1 MLAPSVNG
9 LTPMT
14 PATGPETENQLEVLL
29 DAETIGRRVRE
40 LAAQIS
46 ADYRGRPLRLVGILK
61 GAWMFLADLIRYID
75 LEDVTVDFLGVASY
89 GRSTKSS
96 GEAKITKDLDQSIEG
111 LEVLI
116 VEDILDTGETFTY
129 LQEIL
134 SARQPKSLKAVVLLD
149 KPSRRTRPARAD
161 YVGFTIPDRFVV
173 GYGLDYAE
181 KYRELPDVRVLGPRP
196 GVEGSKG

>member
-1 MLAPSVNG
+1 VSQH
-9 LTPMT
+9 
-14 PATGPETENQLEVLL
+14 PAELEVLL
-29 DAETIGRRVRE
+29 DAEAIARRVRE

-61 GAWMFLADLIRYID
+61 GAWMFLADLLRSID
-75 LEDVTVDFLGVASY
+75 LAEVSVDFLGVASY

-111 LEVLI
+111 LDVLI
-116 VEDILDTGETFTY
+116 VEDILDTGETFEY

-134 SARQPKSLKAVVLLD
+134 TARRPKSLKAVVLLD
-149 KPSRRTRPARAD
+149 KPARRTRPARAD
-161 YVGFTIPDRFVV
+161 YVGFTIPDDFVV

-181 KYRELPDVRVLGPRP
+181 KYRQLPDVRILRQ
-196 GVEGSKG
+196 EGKAVKG

>member
-1 MLAPSVNG
+1 VNRSSN
-9 LTPMT
+9 
-14 PATGPETENQLEVLL
+14 TEAQTKVLL
-29 DAETIGRRVRE
+29 DAETIARRVRE
-40 LAAQIS
+40 LARQIS

-75 LEDVTVDFLGVASY
+75 LEEVSVDFLGVASY

-116 VEDILDTGETFTY
+116 VEDILDTGETFEY

-134 SARQPKSLKAVVLLD
+134 TARQPKSLKAVVLLD
-149 KPSRRTRPARAD
+149 KPARRTRPVRAD
-161 YVGFTIPDRFVV
+161 YVGFTIPDHFVV

-181 KYRELPDVRVLGPRP
+181 KYRELPDVRILRQV
-196 GVEGSKG
+196 GVRR

>member
-1 MLAPSVNG
+1 
-9 LTPMT
+9 
-14 PATGPETENQLEVLL
+14 L
-29 DAETIGRRVRE
+29 DAEAIARRVRE
-40 LAAQIS
+40 LAVQIS

-111 LEVLI
+111 LDVLI
-116 VEDILDTGETFTY
+116 VEDILDTGETFNY

-134 SARQPKSLKAVVLLD
+134 AARQPKSLKAVVLFD
-149 KPSRRTRPARAD
+149 KAERRTRPAQAD

-181 KYRELPDVRVLGPRP
+181 RYRQLRDLRVLRLPDSGGP
-196 GVEGSKG
+196 KG